1 MAVAVI
7 GVALIF
13 FLGHALKW
21 IFIHTKIP
29 DLLLLVLLGFL
40 IGPVFGVIDASALG
54 KVGPLLS
61 TVALIVIL
69 YEGGIT
75 LHAKDLVSSSL
86 PALGLSLIGFI
97 LVVFF
102 SSIAAWVFTQ
112 DIGLALLFGIGISST
127 SSAIVIPTVKYLSIE
142 DKTKT
147 ILSLESAFTDVLAI
161 VIFLVVLDASL
172 QGKFSFAQLLIGIG
186 PNTLKAI
193 LVGCASGILWSFLR
207 NRFLFLSDIK
217 FSGEAWALLSY
228 GILELMK
235 LNGAIGVLALGFTLA
250 NLDLLPQFAKNFMSR
265 KPMSYM
271 ELELLG
277 EVTFLLKTTFFI
289 FLGMQI
295 KFSNWMVVIF
305 AIVIT
310 ALIFVLRYFMVLL
323 VLSKKNYYQLDAMIT
338 AAMGPRGL
346 ACAVLAT
353 LPIQRGL
360 EGGDWLQDTMFAL
373 IPMTII
379 VTATLIVMFERE
391 SMRRYLSHFFIKYTK
406 NMKINQSDHHTSDH
420 YSLPKPALG
429 DKPDEE
435 KMKNNDAHEKRTE

>member
-1 MAVAVI
+1 MEKAVI

-40 IGPVFGVIDASALG
+40 IGPVFGIIETSAFG
-54 KVGPLLS
+54 EVGPLLS

-75 LHAKDLVSSSL
+75 LHAKDLLSSSL
-86 PALGLSLIGFI
+86 PAIGLSVIGFI
-97 LVVFF
+97 LVAI
-102 SSIAAWVFTQ
+102 SASALAWLFTM
-112 DIGLALLFGIGISST
+112 DVEISVLFGVGIGST
-127 SSAIVIPTVKYLSIE
+127 SSAIVIPTVKYLSID

-161 VIFLVVLDASL
+161 VIFLVVLDAAL
-172 QGKFSFAQLLIGIG
+172 QGQFSFTQLLIGIG
-186 PNTLKAI
+186 PNTIKAI
-193 LVGCASGILWSFLR
+193 LVGVASGIFWSFLR
-207 NRFLFLSDIK
+207 NRFTFLLDIK

-228 GILELMK
+228 GVLEMMQ

-250 NLDLLPQFAKNFMSR
+250 NLDLLPDFAKSFLSR
-265 KPMSYM
+265 KPMNRID
-271 ELELLG
+271 LELLG

-295 KFSNWMVVIF
+295 QFSNLKVVVF
-305 AIVIT
+305 SVAITV
-310 ALIFVLRYFMVLL
+310 LIFVLRYFTVIFVLNR
-323 VLSKKNYYQLDAMIT
+323 KDYNPLDAMIS

-353 LPIQRGL
+353 LPLQKGL
-360 EGGDWLQDTMFAL
+360 ENGIWLQESMFSL

-379 VTATLIVMFERE
+379 VTAFLIVLCENKTIRKHVGVLFE
-391 SMRRYLSHFFIKYTK
+391 KYEK
-406 NMKINQSDHHTSDH
+406 YN
-420 YSLPKPALG
+420 LP
-429 DKPDEE
+429 
-435 KMKNNDAHEKRTE
+435 T

>member
-1 MAVAVI
+1 MEKAVI

-40 IGPVFGVIDASALG
+40 IGPVFGIIETSAFG
-54 KVGPLLS
+54 EIGPLLS

-75 LHAKDLVSSSL
+75 LHAKDLLSSSL
-86 PALGLSLIGFI
+86 PAIGLSVIGFI
-97 LVVFF
+97 LVVVCG
-102 SSIAAWVFTQ
+102 SALAWLFTM
-112 DIGLALLFGIGISST
+112 DVEISLLFGIGIGST
-127 SSAIVIPTVKYLSIE
+127 SSAIVIPTVKYLSIN

-161 VIFLVVLDASL
+161 VIFLVVLDAAL
-172 QGKFSFAQLLIGIG
+172 QGQFSLTQLLIGIG
-186 PNTLKAI
+186 PNTIKAI
-193 LVGCASGILWSFLR
+193 FVGIASGIFWSFLR
-207 NRFLFLSDIK
+207 NRFTFLLDIK

-228 GILELMK
+228 GILETMQ

-250 NLDLLPQFAKNFMSR
+250 NLDLLPDVAKSFLSR
-265 KPMSYM
+265 KPMNRID
-271 ELELLG
+271 LELLG

-289 FLGMQI
+289 FLGMQVQ
-295 KFSNWMVVIF
+295 FSNLKVVIF
-305 AIVIT
+305 SMTIT
-310 ALIFVLRYFMVLL
+310 ALIFVLRYFTVLF
-323 VLSKKNYYQLDAMIT
+323 VLNRKDYNPLDAMIS

-353 LPIQRGL
+353 LPLQKGL
-360 EGGDWLQDTMFAL
+360 ENGIWLQESMFSL

-379 VTATLIVMFERE
+379 VTA
-391 SMRRYLSHFFIKYTK
+391 FFIFLCENKAIRKHLGVLFEKY
-406 NMKINQSDHHTSDH
+406 
-420 YSLPKPALG
+420 
-429 DKPDEE
+429 E
-435 KMKNNDAHEKRTE
+435 KYNLSI